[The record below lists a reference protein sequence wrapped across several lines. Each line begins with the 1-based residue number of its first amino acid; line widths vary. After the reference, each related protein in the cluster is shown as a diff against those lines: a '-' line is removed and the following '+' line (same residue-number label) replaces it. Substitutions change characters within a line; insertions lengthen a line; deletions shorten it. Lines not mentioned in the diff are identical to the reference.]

1 MHKRF
6 FPFSE
11 INGTEFLSTLQHKKS
26 KFVTNRKKFQTQQN
40 VLENRL
46 NDVFNESDFPNA
58 YLTTIQVSKIN

>member
-11 INGTEFLSTLQHKKS
+11 INGTEFLSTLQHKES
-26 KFVTNRKKFQTQQN
+26 KFVTKRKKFQTQQN

-58 YLTTIQVSKIN
+58 LSYYNTSKQD